1 MHIGYPF
8 RIDGSGRSV
17 ATSDQDH
24 IRQLIEQVL
33 FTVPGE
39 RVNRPELGSPLLQL
53 VFGAPNDELVAAT
66 QFLIQGS
73 LMQWLSEWIEIEGVE
88 VASNEG
94 TLSITV
100 RYIVR
105 RNQQRQV
112 ARFERQQRM

>member
-8 RIDGSGRSV
+8 RIDGSGRT
-17 ATSDQDH
+17 AAEGDEAH
-24 IRQLIEQVL
+24 IRHLIEQVL

-39 RVNRPELGSPLLQL
+39 RVNQPEFGSGLMQL

-66 QFLIQGS
+66 QFLIQGA
-73 LMQWLSEWIEIEGVE
+73 LLQWLSDLIEVEAVE
-88 VASNEG
+88 VQGQEG
-94 TLSITV
+94 KLEITV

-112 ARFERQQRM
+112 ARFER

>member
-8 RIDGSGRSV
+8 RIDGSGRT
-17 ATSDQDH
+17 AAEGDEDH
-24 IRQLIEQVL
+24 IRHLIEQVL

-39 RVNRPELGSPLLQL
+39 RVNQPEFGSGLMQL

-73 LMQWLSEWIEIEGVE
+73 LLQWLSDLIEVEAVE
-88 VASNEG
+88 VQGQNGKLE
-94 TLSITV
+94 ITV

-105 RNQQRQV
+105 RNQQRRV
-112 ARFERQQRM
+112 AHFER